1 MACQL
6 WRLVVGRRHPPA
18 SSADPAAVTAGQPAT
33 RNDANGWHSQ
43 RVS

>member
-6 WRLVVGRRHPPA
+6 WRLVAGRRHPPT

-33 RNDANGWHSQ
+33 RNDANG
-43 RVS
+43 